1 MEQNFGKC
9 LNTHSNEGFKLNELY
24 LDSKFESFL
33 KEGFSVTDSVS
44 YDTLS
49 SDCKLDSFNEKDYN
63 SNSTPPI
70 RHDIFSKRNENQNL
84 IKENDSINQQNNLII
99 EIKIEKEN
107 STPIEIPKKKHLGR
121 KRKEEKEEEVSQPE
135 SSSHSMYTNDNISV
149 KIQRYFFNFI
159 ICFLNCLLVHFKYK
173 KTLSKLGKEVKLNIK
188 KKNLKKN
195 IDPFNDKTTI
205 EDIVSNTISTKY
217 KTINI
222 NSNKNICEE
231 MKKNPKLKKILSEKY
246 LIFFKKFYY
255 SSDSY
260 ANKLRKYD
268 LDIKDE
274 IFTEDVKNFDDFL
287 NEHKN
292 RGNIYIM
299 SIKNVVFEKYLPGSI
314 FKCEFHL

>member
-9 LNTHSNEGFKLNELY
+9 LNTHSNEGIKLNELY

-49 SDCKLDSFNEKDYN
+49 SDSKLDSFHEKDCN
-63 SNSTPPI
+63 FNSTPPI

-99 EIKIEKEN
+99 EIEKENKN

-135 SSSHSMYTNDNISV
+135 SSSHSMYSNDNISV
-149 KIQRYFFNFI
+149 KIQRHFFNFI
-159 ICFLNCLLVHFKYK
+159 ICFLNCLLVHFKN

-292 RGNIYIM
+292 RGNIYII